1 MPKIP
6 IDYQNTIIYK
16 IEHIEKEDLIYVGH
30 TRRIGI
36 DVNILTNIGF

>member
-16 IEHIEKEDLIYVGH
+16 KEHIEKEDFIYVGH
-30 TRRIGI
+30 TTNWDRRK
-36 DVNILTNIGF
+36 